1 MKNQKNEELLLSPI
15 VKGDL
20 AVNFYENSINLL
32 SENGKMYF
40 IMPMSSG
47 SSEQSKDIRKHI
59 LDRDLLEESFSL
71 PDKLFLNTNIP
82 TALYTFN
89 KNKSDKGK
97 NRIFLANGNHKDF
110 IEKNGNKNRFLWEKF
125 LNKIFKPKKV
135 NIDDLENESTA
146 A

>member
-82 TALYTFN
+82 TVLYTFN
-89 KNKSDKGK
+89 KNKSDKVK

-135 NIDDLENESTA
+135 NIDDLENESIA

>member
-97 NRIFLANGNHKDF
+97 NRIFLANGNHEDF
-110 IEKNGNKNRFLWEKF
+110 IQKNGNKNKFLWKKF
-125 LNKIFKPKKV
+125 LTTIFKSEKV
-135 NIDDLENESTA
+135 NIDDLENESIA

>member
-1 MKNQKNEELLLSPI
+1 MENQKNEELLLSPI

-40 IMPMSSG
+40 VMPMSSG

-59 LDRDLLEESFSL
+59 LNRDLLEESISL

-82 TALYTFN
+82 TVLYTFN
-89 KNKSDKGK
+89 KNKSDEDKS
-97 NRIFLANGNHKDF
+97 RIFFANGNHEDF
-110 IEKNGNKNRFLWEKF
+110 IEKNGNKNRFLWKKF
-125 LNKIFKPKKV
+125 LTTIFKLEKV
-135 NIDDLENESTA
+135 NIGDLENKSKA